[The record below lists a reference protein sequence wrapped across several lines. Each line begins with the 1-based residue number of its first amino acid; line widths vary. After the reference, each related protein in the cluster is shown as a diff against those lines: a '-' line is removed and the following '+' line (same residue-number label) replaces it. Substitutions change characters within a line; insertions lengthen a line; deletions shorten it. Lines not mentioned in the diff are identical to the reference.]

1 MGLTFPSAL
10 ASALGLLAV
19 PASTLAQEPTLA
31 AFAAEATGE
40 AERFADV
47 GVAIAEG
54 YRKLGP
60 DFPGM
65 GEHWI
70 NPTLVIRGELDPA
83 RPPVLAYALVGSER
97 KLVGLAYTHVLGPD
111 DAPPEAPFPVEAWHD
126 HTGGV
131 DEESLLLVGAASVHG
146 GAEGF
151 RLAMVHFW
159 SPVENADGLLEQNN
173 WALPFLRVGLAAPE
187 RPTEAAARALSTV
200 GDGLSF
206 YRHLLE
212 VGVGLEDGD
221 LETVLMLFGEAS
233 QRAARWLKTQPRDTA
248 PTPGALGELGGVW
261 TDLWSRLK
269 EDVSAEVFA
278 RLEVLNPSVSGA
290 PS

>member
-1 MGLTFPSAL
+1 MTP
-10 ASALGLLAV
+10 
-19 PASTLAQEPTLA
+19 
-31 AFAAEATGE
+31 
-40 AERFADV
+40 
-47 GVAIAEG
+47 
-54 YRKLGP
+54 
-60 DFPGM
+60 
-65 GEHWI
+65 
-70 NPTLVIRGELDPA
+70 
-83 RPPVLAYALVGSER
+83 
-97 KLVGLAYTHVLGPD
+97 
-111 DAPPEAPFPVEAWHD
+111 PPEAPFPVEAWHD

-187 RPTEAAARALSTV
+187 RPHRSRGPGPLY
-200 GDGLSF
+200 GRGRPLSF

-212 VGVGLEDGD
+212 VGVGLEDRD

-233 QRAARWLKTQPRDTA
+233 ERAARWLKTQPRDTA
-248 PTPGALGELGGVW
+248 PTPGALGELGTVW

-278 RLEVLNPSVSGA
+278 RLEVLNPSASGT